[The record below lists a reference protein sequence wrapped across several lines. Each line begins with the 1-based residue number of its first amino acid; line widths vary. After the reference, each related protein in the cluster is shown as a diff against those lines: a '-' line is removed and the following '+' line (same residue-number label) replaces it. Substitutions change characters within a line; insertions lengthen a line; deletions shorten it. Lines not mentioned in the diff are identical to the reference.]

1 MADINRDG
9 DEIEIAFPP
18 RFAYGERVIARSVV
32 RNDGTYNGCDVG
44 AVLVKKGE
52 IGYVINI
59 NTFLQ
64 QFYIYAVDFVDS
76 GHRVGMRAKELCTL
90 DNLPEEVLSQFGE
103 KAAVIRSLGS
113 PATLAASHTA
123 NEECA

>member
-1 MADINRDG
+1 MADINRD
-9 DEIEIAFPP
+9 DAEIELAFPP
-18 RFAYGERVIARSVV
+18 RFQYGERVIARSVV
-32 RNDGTYNGCDVG
+32 RNDGTYNGKDIG
-44 AVLVKKGE
+44 EVLVHKGE

-90 DNLPEEVLSQFGE
+90 DNLPDEVLAQLGDKASSITTLGQPQPE
-103 KAAVIRSLGS
+103 KEA
-113 PATLAASHTA
+113 P
-123 NEECA
+123 